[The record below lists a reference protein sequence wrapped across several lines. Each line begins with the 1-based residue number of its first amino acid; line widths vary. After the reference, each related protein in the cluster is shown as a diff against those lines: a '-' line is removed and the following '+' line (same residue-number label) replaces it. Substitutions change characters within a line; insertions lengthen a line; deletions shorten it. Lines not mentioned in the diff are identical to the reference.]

1 MFFTATN
8 DNQHTDLQPV
18 YVHDSGVE
26 QPDLPDLGEQEEQND
41 EQMDVDGPDDDNVD
55 DDYDDIYPSSPQ
67 EEYSR
72 EQETESDTDMSAT
85 EPDEAKD
92 HRYIIRLA

>member
-8 DNQHTDLQPV
+8 DNQHADLQPV
-18 YVHDSGVE
+18 HVQDTGVE
-26 QPDLPDLGEQEEQND
+26 QPDLPDLGEQEVQND
-41 EQMDVDGPDDDNVD
+41 EEMDVDRPDDDNDD
-55 DDYDDIYPSSPQ
+55 DDYDDIYPSSTQ
-67 EEYSR
+67 EEYST

-92 HRYIIRLA
+92 HRYVIRIA

>member
-8 DNQHTDLQPV
+8 DNQHTDFQPV
-18 YVHDSGVE
+18 YGQDTGAE

-41 EQMDVDGPDDDNVD
+41 EEMDVDGPDDDNYD

-67 EEYSR
+67 EEYST

-85 EPDEAKD
+85 EPDETKD
-92 HRYIIRLA
+92 HRYVIRIA

>member
-26 QPDLPDLGEQEEQND
+26 QPDLPDLGEQEEQNH
-41 EQMDVDGPDDDNVD
+41 EEMHVDGPDDDND
-55 DDYDDIYPSSPQ
+55 DDDHYIYPSSPTGKF
-67 EEYSR
+67 YKK
-72 EQETESDTDMSAT
+72 TWVFF
-85 EPDEAKD
+85 
-92 HRYIIRLA
+92 

>member
-26 QPDLPDLGEQEEQND
+26 QPDLPDLGEQEEQNH
-41 EQMDVDGPDDDNVD
+41 EEMHVDGPDDDNDD
-55 DDYDDIYPSSPQ
+55 DDYDIYPSSLTGKFYKKTWVFFKLQ
-67 EEYSR
+67 NGF
-72 EQETESDTDMSAT
+72 
-85 EPDEAKD
+85 
-92 HRYIIRLA
+92 